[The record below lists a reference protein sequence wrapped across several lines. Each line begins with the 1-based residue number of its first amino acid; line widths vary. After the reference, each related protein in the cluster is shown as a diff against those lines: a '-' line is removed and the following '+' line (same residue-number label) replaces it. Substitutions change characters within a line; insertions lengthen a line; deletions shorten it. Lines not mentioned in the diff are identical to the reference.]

1 MEPFPTGHRNASV
14 ATHPGTVHRRVS
26 RMLLLAVF
34 AGVLGID
41 LATKAWAASV
51 LTDPFRVADW
61 LYLMIHRN
69 SGMFLGTVP
78 LSDGYW
84 IVVCA
89 AAGWFGMRALRS
101 RSAPIAVC
109 LVAALAGMT
118 GNAIGQAQGA
128 VVDFIGIGPVT
139 GDVWLVVN
147 VADLALVGGAFV
159 LGIYLIRERVR
170 RANRPSPRRCARPL
184 RRQRRRVAP
193 RRTFNGAARRRAP
206 WLKR

>member
-1 MEPFPTGHRNASV
+1 
-14 ATHPGTVHRRVS
+14 
-26 RMLLLAVF
+26 MLLLAVF

-51 LTDPFRVADW
+51 LTEPFRIADW
-61 LYLMIHRN
+61 LYLMLHRN
-69 SGMFLGTVP
+69 SGIFLGTVP

-84 IVVCA
+84 SDGYWIVVYA

-139 GDVWLVVN
+139 GDVWLVMN

-159 LGIYLIRERVR
+159 LGIYLIRDRLR
-170 RANRPSPRRCARPL
+170 RTNRPSPRRGAL
-184 RRQRRRVAP
+184 ENHAA
-193 RRTFNGAARRRAP
+193 NGDASFPGAHSQDSRGDGRHG
-206 WLKR
+206 